1 METNNDI
8 IFGIH
13 PILEAIEADVSFDK
27 VFIQAGLTGEY
38 AHEIRKKLKACDI
51 PFNQVPVHSLNK
63 ITRKNHQGV
72 IGFISPISFYKI
84 EDVVDETFANGNDPF
99 IVILDGITD
108 VRNFGA
114 IVRTCEA
121 IGVDAI
127 VVPTKASARIASDAV
142 KTSAGALFHIKICKT
157 NSLSNTINY
166 LKNSG
171 LSIAGATEKG
181 SELLYQSTL
190 TGPIAL
196 IMGDEEEGI
205 NPHNLGLCTHKL
217 NIPMHGKTGSLNVS
231 VAFGIIGY
239 EILRQRKFI

>member
-1 METNNDI
+1 MENTTDI

-13 PILEAIEADVSFDK
+13 PILEAIEAGASFDK
-27 VFIQAGLTGEY
+27 VFIQAGLNGEL
-38 AHEIRKKLKACDI
+38 AHEVRSKLKSNEI
-51 PFNQVPVHSLNK
+51 PFTQVPIHSLNK
-63 ITRKNHQGV
+63 ITKKNHQGV
-72 IGFISPISFYKI
+72 VGFISPISFYKI
-84 EDVVDETFANGNDPF
+84 EDIIDETYGRGVDPF

-142 KTSAGALFHIKICKT
+142 KTSAGALFHVKICKT
-157 NSLSNTINY
+157 NSLSNTLTY

-171 LSIAGATEKG
+171 LSILGATEKG
-181 SELLYQSTL
+181 SDSLYKSTL
-190 TGPIAL
+190 NGPIAL

-205 NPHNLGLCTHKL
+205 NQHNLGLCSHKI
-217 NIPMHGKTGSLNVS
+217 NIPMQGKTGSLNVS
-231 VAFGIIGY
+231 VAFGVIGY
-239 EILRQRKFI
+239 EILRQRLSN